1 MTTSQRRKECSANE
15 LSPFGSKNEL
25 LSRLTQH
32 SGQPA
37 SGRQGTATNRAAS
50 MSGPLYLA
58 GLVGQPGERSR
69 AESRS
74 VHGAP
79 LKRSR
84 VQPAKP
90 AAASS
95 RGSRKRSAG
104 PSMAGEIDRM
114 TIPKLRHELKK
125 RGQSRE
131 IAGAQPTLVER
142 WTGGASRAAG

>member
-1 MTTSQRRKECSANE
+1 MQQMATSQWRKECRANG

-37 SGRQGTATNRAAS
+37 SGRRQGTATNRAAS
-50 MSGPLYLA
+50 VSGPLYLA
-58 GLVGQPGERSR
+58 ELVGQAGKRSR

-74 VHGAP
+74 VHGSP

-125 RGQSRE
+125 RGQSTAGGRE
-131 IAGAQPTLVER
+131 ELVER
-142 WTGGASRAAG
+142 LADCYDS